1 MAYYTIA
8 NGIVAG
14 ICFGFGLI
22 FLFTGLR
29 RRDNRRLYLLFS
41 LFALT
46 YGGTLFNG
54 IRFHNAGTADSYI
67 SIVRGDTVFVVL
79 VFIALIWYVAE
90 YTRVKPRLFIW
101 GLTAVFIATGIAQ
114 IFRTNLLYD
123 QILGLN
129 TVMMPWGEE
138 VSYLESND
146 SIWSF
151 LFLAAQLAVLGY
163 MIYACVRQY
172 LRGERSEALILSIGT
187 IWFVAALA
195 AELSGGAGVIP
206 PIFYGEFGF
215 LGFAIA
221 MSLTM
226 ANDIIKTEEELA
238 DYRLN
243 LEKLVSQRTAEL
255 EVTQTKLLQQ
265 TQEQATIEER
275 SRLAR
280 DLHDAVTQT
289 IFSAAL
295 ISEALPAVWE
305 RNADEGRR
313 NLAKLRQLVRGALA
327 ELRTLLFELRP
338 DSLAAADLQILL
350 QQLSDAFTGRTRIPV
365 SVESDGA
372 ADLPADVKVALYRI
386 AQEAFNNIEK
396 HAQADRVIATLQ
408 QETDQVTLVIGD
420 NGRGFDPEQQL
431 AGHMGH
437 QIMRERAQNV
447 GGVVEITSNVGE
459 GSIVQFSW
467 PDSDWPAGENN
478 PDIAEVKN
486 KIEGVHE

>member
-1 MAYYTIA
+1 LAYYTIA

-14 ICFGFGLI
+14 ICLGFGLI

-29 RRDNRRLYLLFS
+29 RRDNRRLYLLFAI
-41 LFALT
+41 FALT

-54 IRFHNAGTADSYI
+54 IRFHNAGTADSY
-67 SIVRGDTVFVVL
+67 SAIVRGDTVFVVL
-79 VFIALIWYVAE
+79 VFTALIWYVAE
-90 YTRVKPRLFIW
+90 YTRVKPRLFMW

-114 IFRTNLLYD
+114 IIRTNLLYD

-129 TVMMPWGEE
+129 TVLMPWGEE
-138 VSYLESND
+138 VAYLEASD
-146 SIWSF
+146 SFWS
-151 LFLAAQLAVLGY
+151 LMFLAAQLAVLGY

-172 LRGERSEALILSIGT
+172 MRGERSEALILSIGT

-195 AELSGGAGVIP
+195 AELSGGAGVIA

-243 LEKLVSQRTAEL
+243 LEKLVEQRTAEL
-255 EVTQTKLLQQ
+255 EETQQILLRQ

-280 DLHDAVTQT
+280 DLHDDVTQT
-289 IFSAAL
+289 IYSAAL
-295 ISEALPAVWE
+295 ISEALPAVWDRSPE
-305 RNADEGRR
+305 EGRR

-338 DSLAAADLQILL
+338 DSLAAADLEILL
-350 QQLSDAFTGRTRIPV
+350 QQLSVAFTGRTRIPV
-365 SVESDGA
+365 TVQSEGA
-372 ADLPADVKVALYRI
+372 TDLPADVKVTLYRI

-396 HAQADRVIATLQ
+396 HAQADRAEVTLHQ
-408 QETDQVTLVIGD
+408 GPDQVTLVIWD
-420 NGRGFDPEQQL
+420 NGRGFDPDKQA
-431 AGHMGH
+431 AGQMGH
-437 QIMRERAQNV
+437 QIMGERALKV
-447 GGVVEITSNVGE
+447 GGVVEVTSNIGE
-459 GSIVQFSW
+459 GSTVQFSW
-467 PDSDWPAGENN
+467 PDSDRLSGENG
-478 PDIAEVKN
+478 PDVDGMKN
-486 KIEGVHE
+486 RIHE

>member
-1 MAYYTIA
+1 
-8 NGIVAG
+8 
-14 ICFGFGLI
+14 
-22 FLFTGLR
+22 
-29 RRDNRRLYLLFS
+29 
-41 LFALT
+41 
-46 YGGTLFNG
+46 
-54 IRFHNAGTADSYI
+54 
-67 SIVRGDTVFVVL
+67 
-79 VFIALIWYVAE
+79 
-90 YTRVKPRLFIW
+90 
-101 GLTAVFIATGIAQ
+101 
-114 IFRTNLLYD
+114 
-123 QILGLN
+123 
-129 TVMMPWGEE
+129 
-138 VSYLESND
+138 
-146 SIWSF
+146 
-151 LFLAAQLAVLGY
+151 
-163 MIYACVRQY
+163 
-172 LRGERSEALILSIGT
+172 
-187 IWFVAALA
+187 
-195 AELSGGAGVIP
+195 
-206 PIFYGEFGF
+206 
-215 LGFAIA
+215 

-338 DSLAAADLQILL
+338 DSLAAADLKILL

-420 NGRGFDPEQQL
+420 NGRGFDPDQQA

-437 QIMRERAQNV
+437 QIMHERALNV
-447 GGVVEITSNVGE
+447 GGVVEVTSNVGK
-459 GSIVQFSW
+459 GSVVQFSW
-467 PDSDWPAGENN
+467 PGTDRLAVENGTALAGMNN
-478 PDIAEVKN
+478 R
-486 KIEGVHE
+486 IEGDHE